1 MAETAVH
8 RCLVCLMTCYAAAH
22 TNICFPPEA
31 ISFANRAMTSLT
43 GCAAIKVDFM
53 AEIYKS
59 RDLVNAN
66 PGNRAVRFRV
76 LPEVLNV
83 GAVSFDGLVAGH
95 TGLRFRQR
103 FYFAWIGH
111 FVALVALQMRRDCV
125 LFMAERNRL
134 NRRRGRVGGE
144 NCAR

>member
-1 MAETAVH
+1 
-8 RCLVCLMTCYAAAH
+8 MTCYAAAH
-22 TNICFPPEA
+22 TDICFPPEA

-66 PGNRAVRFRV
+66 PGNRAVRVRV

-83 GAVSFDGLVAGH
+83 GVAGFDGLMAGH
-95 TGLRFRQR
+95 TGLRFRHR

-111 FVALVALQMRRDCV
+111 FVAFVALEMRRNRV

-134 NRRRGRVGGE
+134 NGCRGRVRRE